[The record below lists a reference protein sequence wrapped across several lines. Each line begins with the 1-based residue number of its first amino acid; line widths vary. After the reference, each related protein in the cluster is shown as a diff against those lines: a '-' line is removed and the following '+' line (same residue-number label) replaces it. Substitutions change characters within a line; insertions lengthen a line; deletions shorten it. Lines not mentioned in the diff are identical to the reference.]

1 MPLDKFPNEEAQTA
15 YATAA
20 IDQIVAAAKR
30 RDFDGARAVLDRI
43 TADGHPQLA
52 NLIEGEILATGL
64 LKFVVLMLLVERL
77 ADDGPAAPRGPWA
90 P

>member
-1 MPLDKFPNEEAQTA
+1 MLLDQFPNEEAATA
-15 YATAA
+15 YVTAA
-20 IDQIVAAAKR
+20 IDQIMTAAQR

-43 TADGHPQLA
+43 TADGHPNLA
-52 NLIEGEILATGL
+52 ELIEGEILVSGL
-64 LKFVVLMLLVERL
+64 FKFAALMMLVERL